1 MQNKGLFPTPKVWTY
16 VKKILLVMLD
26 LNGFVLLF
34 LFDNFYIKRP
44 MAHDTIFEMLNSIWF
59 GI

>member
-1 MQNKGLFPTPKVWTY
+1 MQNKRLLPRLNVWTY

-26 LNGFVLLF
+26 LNGFVLNF

-44 MAHDTIFEMLNSIWF
+44 MAHDTIFEMLNF
-59 GI
+59 M